1 MSGPSLTAE
10 SDPSGRGDDTVL
22 ESLSINL
29 IQLLIRVQLMLCNF
43 VSIKFLNSLQDYLR
57 ALDLDSF
64 YGSPLPLFLVGLS
77 INSEE

>member
-1 MSGPSLTAE
+1 MSGLSLTAE
-10 SDPSGRGDDTVL
+10 SDPSGRGDTVL